1 MAGMPGSRKTAY
13 IGSTWNLIAESNIP
27 TKLYKKV
34 GSMPENYRKLEE
46 ISQQLL
52 LYNDLKRTKEDE
64 QIELR
69 MTLCDKQGNEIDLNI
84 PDSAGEIFRDLVDDR
99 RIKKETAVRLR
110 ESDGILF
117 FIYYKNMSREVR
129 IPVPVCEDKEDKKK
143 KEDKISG
150 VQNCSGN
157 SKGIT
162 MNKNR
167 EANQSEVVELLQAL
181 LELRSDNPELVNIRF
196 VLSAWDMVEKD
207 YGKNICPEEFM
218 KKKFPLLYQFVITN
232 TDRIKAEFWGISAL
246 GGDLNDQEDVKRL
259 QEEEFN
265 AIKVLPPGGVQ
276 SNDLTDLLYGIG
288 EGK

>member
-1 MAGMPGSRKTAY
+1 
-13 IGSTWNLIAESNIP
+13 
-27 TKLYKKV
+27 
-34 GSMPENYRKLEE
+34 
-46 ISQQLL
+46 
-52 LYNDLKRTKEDE
+52 
-64 QIELR
+64 
-69 MTLCDKQGNEIDLNI
+69 
-84 PDSAGEIFRDLVDDR
+84 
-99 RIKKETAVRLR
+99 
-110 ESDGILF
+110 
-117 FIYYKNMSREVR
+117 MSREVR